1 MRILLAYKSHPEG
14 AADPY
19 TSLLPIGLGYIN
31 GMLSQAGHD
40 CSVANFSN
48 CDWNSVASYLAAVSP
63 RILGISQFTHN
74 RFESLKLAAV
84 AKAANPSCIVV
95 FGGPHATFR
104 YREILLQAKEVDA
117 VVVGEGEETFRELAE
132 RVQQGGDSAAFGP
145 IDGLACRK
153 NGEVVFAGV
162 RAPVSALDALPVPA
176 LFLNDTYGSN
186 LRRQLEFITTSRGCP
201 ASCRFCSSPDFWHR
215 QVRFRSPRSIV
226 DEIRYIR
233 DRFGL
238 VYFSFRDDTFTA
250 DRSRVIE
257 LCRLLIS
264 EKLYVMWN
272 CQSRVNTIDEEMLI
286 WMKRAGCECIQIGV
300 ESGSLRVLQNLG
312 KGVMPQKVETAARA
326 IRRVGIHLSIYLI
339 TGVPGEDDDD
349 LAATIRLIDA
359 IQPHDGQVSP
369 LAYYPGT
376 SLYTEAVASGEVQQD
391 IFETTRAAAV
401 VVRSDRSAA
410 RHSELLM
417 KALERAGRKSRFRR
431 GDYLQQKEVVG
442 YCYATNVIAGEYYEA
457 QGEYERAEKEYREIV
472 EREPENPW
480 GWLALGELLGETGDY
495 LQAQQAFRTLTRLLP
510 SYAPAYSAL
519 GDIAR
524 LSGDAQLALRCYEQA
539 LDRDAADV
547 VALEGITRLR
557 RKTKK

>member
-1 MRILLAYKSHPEG
+1 VRILLAYKSHPEG

-31 GMLSQAGHD
+31 GVLSQAGHD

-74 RFESLKLAAV
+74 RFESLKLAAI

-95 FGGPHATFR
+95 LGGPHATFR

-117 VVVGEGEETFRELAE
+117 VVVGEGEATFLELAE
-132 RVQQGGDSAAFGP
+132 RVQQGESEALWP
-145 IDGLACRK
+145 IAGLACRRD
-153 NGEVVFAGV
+153 GEAVFAGA

-176 LFLNDTYGSN
+176 KFLDNSYGVN

-201 ASCRFCSSPDFWHR
+201 AACRFCSSPGFWHR

-272 CQSRVNTIDEEMLI
+272 CQSRVNSIDEEMLI

-300 ESGSLRVLQNLG
+300 ESGSLRVLEALG
-312 KGVMPQKVETAARA
+312 KGVTPQKVETAARA
-326 IRRVGIHLSIYLI
+326 IRRVGIHLSVYLI

-349 LAATIRLIDA
+349 LAATTRLIDA

-376 SLYTEAVASGEVQQD
+376 TLFIDAVASGDVQQD
-391 IFETTRAAAV
+391 IFETTRVAAV

-417 KALERAGRKSRFRR
+417 KALERVGRKSGFRR

-442 YCYATNVIAGEYYEA
+442 YCHATNFIAGEYYEA
-457 QGEYERAEKEYREIV
+457 QGQLERAEKEYREIV
-472 EREPENPW
+472 EREPGNPW

-524 LSGDAQLALRCYEQA
+524 LSGDAQQALRYYEQA
-539 LDRDAADV
+539 LDRDEEDD
-547 VALEGITRLR
+547 VALEGMKAVR